1 MPRSD
6 KEQDRIYSKEYERK
20 RRLHHPEKYLWR
32 SAKQR
37 ARKKGLDFDIEVSDI
52 IIPQFCPLLNIP
64 IQHIVGNGVGRNPNA
79 PSLDRLQNH
88 LGYVKG
94 NILVVSWRA
103 NFIKGD
109 ATIEEFRLLLTN
121 WEAINKQI

>member
-1 MPRSD
+1 MTPAEKR
-6 KEQDRIYSKEYERK
+6 RAYSKEYERK
-20 RRLHHPEKYLWR
+20 RRKNNPEHYLWR

-52 IIPQFCPLLNIP
+52 IIPQYCPLLNIP
-64 IQHIVGNGVGRNPNA
+64 IIHMVGQGTHRNPNA
-79 PSLDRLQNH
+79 ASLDRIDNRF
-88 LGYVKG
+88 GYVKG

-109 ATIEEFRLLLTN
+109 ASIAELELLLTN
-121 WEAINKQI
+121 LKSIV